1 MIVLFVQTGI
11 NEYTLL
17 RTSFATK
24 KCSYNATTEV
34 ELIITPQAKSQRI
47 NVSGHKKYILWL
59 RGSSVSIINAT
70 TVTSSSA
77 TIKQLFK
84 STTVL
89 STVNA
94 YAIYEVDSST
104 TDSIA
109 LIVSGQATEQMV
121 IGL

>member
-1 MIVLFVQTGI
+1 MAFFECVANNG
-11 NEYTLL
+11 
-17 RTSFATK
+17 
-24 KCSYNATTEV
+24 TTEV
-34 ELIITPQAKSQRI
+34 ELIITPQAKSQSTI

-59 RGSSVSIINAT
+59 RGASVSIINAT

-84 STTVL
+84 STKVL
-89 STVNA
+89 SSVNA